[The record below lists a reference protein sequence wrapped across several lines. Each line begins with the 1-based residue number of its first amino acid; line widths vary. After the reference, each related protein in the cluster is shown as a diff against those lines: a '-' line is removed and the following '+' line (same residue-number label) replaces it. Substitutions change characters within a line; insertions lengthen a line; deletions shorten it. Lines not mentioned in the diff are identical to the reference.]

1 MDKDNTIFL
10 GHILESINWIKVY
23 VQGMSKDNFFSSV
36 KDQDAVFRRLEIIGE
51 AAKNIDDSF
60 KFLHSNIPW
69 RKMAG
74 LRDKLI
80 HEYFGVSLEL
90 TWDTIKKDLPEL
102 KKEIEILLK

>member
-1 MDKDNTIFL
+1 MDRDNKVFL
-10 GHILESINWIKVY
+10 EHILESIGWIEIY
-23 VQGMSKDNFFSSV
+23 VKGLAKDDFFSSV

-60 KFLHSNIPW
+60 KLLYVNIPW

-80 HEYFGVSLEL
+80 HEYFGVNLEL
-90 TWDTIKKDLPEL
+90 AWDTVKEDLPEL